1 MRVELVNSPAAKR
14 DLSALLSG
22 ADGVISS
29 ACTVWSRPRAD
40 GLDHRALPEEE
51 EEEEV
56 SRLTELT
63 LSHLQT
69 KIYTV
74 SLADPSTVM

>member
-51 EEEEV
+51 EEV

-69 KIYTV
+69 RIYTV